1 MNDVYQNNTA
11 ARGQSVLATNKVL
24 KSTYILLAM
33 TLFFSA
39 AMAGVSMAL
48 SLPYGLSL
56 VCSIAALVLVW
67 FVLPRTVNSAA
78 GIYVVFGFTGLL
90 GLGLGP
96 ILNHYIA
103 ALSNGTEIILMAMAL
118 TGTIFLGLSA
128 YVLNSRKDFSF
139 MRSFLV
145 GGMIVAIVAMIGLLV
160 AGLFGINIQPLS
172 LAFSALVALL
182 MCGFILYDTSSIIHG
197 GETNYVRATAS
208 MYLSI
213 YNLFSSLLH
222 LLGFAGGQE

>member
-1 MNDVYQNNTA
+1 MNDTYQGSVLA
-11 ARGQSVLATNKVL
+11 QEQSVLATNKVL
-24 KSTYILLAM
+24 RNTYMLLSM

-39 AMAGVSMAL
+39 AMAGISMFLKLPIAISIGCSLGAL
-48 SLPYGLSL
+48 
-56 VCSIAALVLVW
+56 ALVW
-67 FVLPRTVNSAA
+67 FALPRTVNSNA

-103 ALSNGTEIILMAMAL
+103 AFSNG
-118 TGTIFLGLSA
+118 GTIIMLSMGMTGSIFFGLSA

-145 GGMIVAIVAMIGLLV
+145 GGMIVAIVAMLGLWI
-160 AGLFGINIQPLS
+160 ASFFGVNIQPMA
-172 LAFSALVALL
+172 LAFSAMVAML

-213 YNLFSSLLH
+213 YNLFTSLLH
-222 LLGFAGGQE
+222 LLGFGLGED